1 MWVYPTRDGIFGPN
15 SIKAALFTA
24 IVTAFVLDVMSDL
37 DENTATTLLRILVE
51 QSTANSTSTTKMP
64 SPDPSSSTLMV
75 SSLWF
80 LSIMSS
86 LAATTWAILCLEW
99 CAFLTDGVQAEDY
112 EEMAEKRQHRF
123 EAVIRWKM
131 HLIVAAIPFFL
142 HLSLFLFLAGLWLR
156 LRHVN
161 TQLGLIVGV
170 PSLVIVLSYVVV
182 TLLPIFTDAPFSTSA
197 SEFIKPIVDW
207 IGRIAEFGRS
217 IRPPPLFVWIARL
230 LPVGDWHRIFVPFS
244 FGTRRLSAF
253 LKGIYRT
260 ARRCIYTLWKTIA
273 LLPIVPTF
281 ELGQNPFDE
290 LNKLKV
296 GRSDRGKGIQLR
308 ALFWLM
314 NTPLSQDEVKEIL
327 KEFRNHHNPKEP
339 LDRTIIRLLVLS
351 LSSVLDDNRISEDE
365 QPIFDH
371 CTTTLAGEMDRAFG
385 DGKHSQRILFRNTAI
400 PEKLLPHF
408 RLTTSDEGTS
418 THIGHPSSET
428 NRGEDYWKRMS
439 SALWLCSS
447 TETIRSVVD
456 QLDSNIQT
464 IRAKDPSLLKMIV
477 HGLHV
482 ATPEYFNPEE
492 FNHELIPDFSIWNW
506 DHSSPNQSL
515 DLDKALSGYLQCLFA
530 AFYKTITR
538 SSVPTT
544 ATSLIVDCL
553 KELDSQSNPDTIRLH
568 NALCFFVVVTQRS
581 DPKVFEE
588 GQSRLAHALL
598 ESAESWKKYS
608 GEDDSMG
615 AKVLAARL
623 NAIAYGPRPLVF
635 GQNRPLTRLSD
646 LYAGLPDSIKT
657 DRRCLE
663 GFLNANAAT
672 MEAVLSVG
680 GRLSAFAWQHSF
692 KHRVVQLTD
701 HNPNP
706 WFTPSVLDFV
716 RQHPNHRLPYLYS
729 LAIRLSHTIE
739 ERNYEL
745 WKVAN
750 LLVTDD
756 EQGRIT
762 IDRALDTNILVAI
775 VLRFAQQGRSG
786 IVEREWREIFL
797 GSLGKA
803 IVHGTDWRTSWKSIY
818 LIADLVV
825 LLSQTNIR
833 REGEEQRK
841 ALIDVAGKAFER
853 VKHEP
858 VPSDWQMKRD
868 GLTACGLRL
877 KVKELSAQVEVDE
890 AIFRWSDPGTIPY
903 LSLYNSPHTMYWAGA
918 FAMFQQ

>member
-1 MWVYPTRDGIFGPN
+1 MWVYPTRDGNFGPDF
-15 SIKAALFTA
+15 IKAALFTA

-51 QSTANSTSTTKMP
+51 QSTTNSTSTTKMP
-64 SPDPSSSTLMV
+64 PPGPSSSTLMV
-75 SSLWF
+75 SSLWL
-80 LSIMSS
+80 LSIISS

-99 CAFLTDGVQAEDY
+99 CAFLTHGVQAEDY

-123 EAVIRWKM
+123 EAVMRWKM

-197 SEFIKPIVDW
+197 SEFIKPVIDW
-207 IGRIAEFGRS
+207 IWRIVEFGRS
-217 IRPPPLFVWIARL
+217 IRPPPLFLWIARL
-230 LPVGDWHRIFVPFS
+230 LSVEDWHRIFSPFS

-253 LKGIYRT
+253 PAGIYRT
-260 ARRCIYTLWKTIA
+260 VSRCIHTLWKTIA
-273 LLPIVPTF
+273 LLPILPAF

-314 NTPLSQDEVKEIL
+314 NTPLSQEEVKEIL
-327 KEFRNHHNPKEP
+327 NEFRNHHNPKEP

-371 CTTTLAGEMDRAFG
+371 CTMTLAEEMDRAFG
-385 DGKHSQRILFRNTAI
+385 DGKHSQRILFRNTTI

-408 RLTTSDEGTS
+408 HLTTSNQHTD
-418 THIGHPSSET
+418 THIKHPSSET
-428 NRGEDYWKRMS
+428 SREDYWKRMS

-447 TETIRSVVD
+447 AETIRSVIN
-456 QLDSNIQT
+456 QLDSNVQT
-464 IRAKDPSLLKMIV
+464 IMAKDESLLKVIV
-477 HGLHV
+477 RGLDA
-482 ATPEYFNPEE
+482 ATPMCFNHEE
-492 FNHELIPDFSIWNW
+492 FNHELIPDFSIWSW
-506 DHSSPNQSL
+506 DSNSPHK
-515 DLDKALSGYLQCLFA
+515 DLDKALSGYLHSLFA
-530 AFYKTITR
+530 AFSNTLAR
-538 SSVPTT
+538 CSGPST
-544 ATSLIVDCL
+544 AASLVINCL
-553 KELDSQSNPDTIRLH
+553 KELDNQSNPDTLRLH

-581 DPKVFEE
+581 DPKAFEE

-608 GEDDSMG
+608 REDDSVG

-635 GQNRPLTRLSD
+635 GQNRPLARLSE

-657 DRRCLE
+657 DQRCLE
-663 GFLNANAAT
+663 AFLNANAAT
-672 MEAVLSVG
+672 MEAILAVD
-680 GRLSAFAWQHSF
+680 GRLAAFAWQRSF
-692 KHRVVQLTD
+692 KHRVVQPFD
-701 HNPNP
+701 SNPNP
-706 WFTPSVLDFV
+706 WLAPSVFDFV

-729 LAIRLSHTIE
+729 LAIRLSHTTE
-739 ERNYEL
+739 ERNHEL
-745 WKVAN
+745 WKVAD
-750 LLVTDD
+750 LLVIHD
-756 EQGRIT
+756 EQGGIT
-762 IDRALDTNILVAI
+762 IDRALNTNILVAI
-775 VLRFAQQGRSG
+775 VLRFAQQGRSDV
-786 IVEREWREIFL
+786 VEQEQRGIFL
-797 GSLGKA
+797 RSLGGA
-803 IVHGTDWRTSWKSIY
+803 VVHDADGQTLWKSIY

-825 LLSQTNIR
+825 LLSQANIR

-841 ALIDVAGKAFER
+841 ALIYAAVQIFEK
-853 VKHEP
+853 VNHKP
-858 VPSDWQMKRD
+858 VPSDWEMKRD
-868 GLTACGLRL
+868 GLTACGLGP
-877 KVKELSAQVEVDE
+877 KVKELSAQAGVDE
-890 AIFRWSDPGTIPY
+890 PVFKWNDSGTIPY
-903 LSLYNSPHTMYWAGA
+903 LQLYNPPHTKYWAGA